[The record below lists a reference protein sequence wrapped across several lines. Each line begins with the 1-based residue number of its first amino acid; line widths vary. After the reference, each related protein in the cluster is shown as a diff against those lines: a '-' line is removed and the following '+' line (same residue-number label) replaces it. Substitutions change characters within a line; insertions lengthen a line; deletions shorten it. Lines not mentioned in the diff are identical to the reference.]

1 MINAEKIKRLKIR
14 KILLVLII
22 IFGLLTLGLSI
33 YSLITKF
40 TFIPALISFIIEYIL
55 SKVRDKY
62 KLKEEDSDL
71 KNQE

>member
-1 MINAEKIKRLKIR
+1 MTNAEKIKRLKIR